1 MPIAVFGAEAHA
13 LQLTWGRLP
22 AQEMV
27 VEVAGRSFPVGGP
40 PPSWYPAREPGAAG
54 PGALLVDGLE
64 PATDYDVTLVSEGRP
79 RVLAATARTA
89 PPPPGPP
96 LVRFAT
102 LSDCHIGERRF
113 GAVRRMRDPGS
124 AVAGLDPYPVRALK
138 AARDEALS
146 WRAEQLVVRGDLTRQ
161 GGTVDARRV
170 AGELLRSAVPV
181 CAVLGNHD
189 VAGPA
194 DVAAVLRQAGVT
206 VGTARQPAAAD
217 LPGVR
222 LVLGHTPVRGLHGG
236 RLDPDHLDRLV
247 ALVGEAPG
255 PAVLVLHHP
264 PRTGGPPTSYP
275 PVLSAADSRQLVRR
289 VVDAN
294 PAVLV
299 LSGHTHRTRRYDVG
313 GLAVSEVGSTKD
325 YPGQWAGY
333 TVYEGG
339 IAQTARRIAAPDVI
353 AWTEMTGRA
362 LGGQWARWSP
372 GRLSDRNWL
381 HEWPSATEARRLR
394 RRGAR

>member
-1 MPIAVFGAEAHA
+1 M
-13 LQLTWGRLP
+13 
-22 AQEMV
+22 
-27 VEVAGRSFPVGGP
+27 EVAGRSLPVGDP
-40 PPSWYPAREPGAAG
+40 PPSWYPARDSLAAG
-54 PGALLVDGLE
+54 PGALVVEGLE
-64 PATDYDVTLVSEGRP
+64 PATCYDVTLVAEGRP

-89 PPPPGPP
+89 PTPPGRP

-102 LSDCHIGERRF
+102 LSDCHIGELSF

-124 AVAGLDPYPVRALK
+124 TVAGLDPYPLRALK

-146 WRAEQLVVRGDLTRQ
+146 WRAEHLVVRGDLTRK
-161 GGTVDARRV
+161 GATSDARRV
-170 AGELLRSAVPV
+170 AGELGRSGVPV

-194 DVAAVLRQAGVT
+194 DVAAVLHQMGVT
-206 VGTARQPAAAD
+206 VGSARHPAAAD

-222 LVLGHTPVRGLHGG
+222 LVLGHTPVRGLHRG

-247 ALVGEAPG
+247 DLVGEAPG

-264 PRTGGPPTSYP
+264 PRHGGPPTYYP
-275 PVLSAADSRQLVRR
+275 PVLSPADSRRLARR
-289 VVDAN
+289 VLDAN

-299 LSGHTHRTRRYDVG
+299 LSGHTHRTRRYDLG
-313 GLAVSEVGSTKD
+313 ALAVSEVGSTKD

-372 GRLSDRNWL
+372 GRISDRNWL
-381 HEWPSATEARRLR
+381 HEWPSARRVRRLR
-394 RRGAR
+394 RRG